1 MTHPDYKKL
10 REQIKCQLQN
20 FFCANTNTYGLP
32 HILWNKEC
40 PYSIFASNVN
50 YRKYE
55 EMNFIKK
62 MSELYSVPENIIS
75 GSINEILLNL
85 GISPLIRII
94 EMMCDLQSIESHN
107 VGPICGYIRTPGSE
121 TPQEVMAKLACKI
134 CDRLKEE
141 FTRMGT
147 TPLEE
152 DDLMRF
158 NGHIKDLILTLKY
171 AKTVREKEQ
180 K

>member
-1 MTHPDYKKL
+1 MHNMESPNYQTFK
-10 REQIKCQLQN
+10 EQIKCQLEN
-20 FFCANTNTYGLP
+20 FFCANTNTYVLP

-62 MSELYSVPENIIS
+62 MSELYSVPQNIIILA
-75 GSINEILLNL
+75 INKILLEL
-85 GISPLIRII
+85 GVSATIYIFNII
-94 EMMCDLQSIESHN
+94 VDVESIK
-107 VGPICGYIRTPGSE
+107 SE

-134 CDRLKEE
+134 CDRLKQE

-152 DDLMRF
+152 DELIRF
-158 NGHIKDLILTLKY
+158 NGYIEDLIRTLKY